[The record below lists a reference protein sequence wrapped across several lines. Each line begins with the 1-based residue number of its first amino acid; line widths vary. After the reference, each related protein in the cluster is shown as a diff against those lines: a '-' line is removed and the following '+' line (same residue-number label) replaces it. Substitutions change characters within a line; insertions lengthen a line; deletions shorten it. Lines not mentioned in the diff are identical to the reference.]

1 MFDFLSVS
9 LNSYK
14 WLLTEQD
21 ALCWHVPQ
29 CHRVNSLVALSSPSR
44 LLSTHKYPNQTH
56 ANTHTHTHVQPVHTH
71 LQPHIHQPGLL
82 SERLVHCDWL
92 TDWAIHVHAPT
103 ISFHLGTKER
113 GGGERQKNA
122 GDDGGDSSCLFIWN
136 IFSEGN
142 RAEEKKFFF
151 SPFIVEMMDLLSQ

>member
-1 MFDFLSVS
+1 MTADWTGCV
-9 LNSYK
+9 
-14 WLLTEQD
+14 LLTCATVSSGQL
-21 ALCWHVPQ
+21 ARSTKLTQQVAVNAQVPKP
-29 CHRVNSLVALSSPSR
+29 NSC
-44 LLSTHKYPNQTH
+44 K
-56 ANTHTHTHVQPVHTH
+56 HTHVQPVHTH